1 MNRTEIH
8 NAEATHTHHT
18 RKKSGR
24 QTYNT
29 ITTPEMS
36 EKNTTTTNFIIT
48 INEMYTS

>member
-8 NAEATHTHHT
+8 NVEATHTHTHHT

-36 EKNTTTTNFIIT
+36 EKNN
-48 INEMYTS
+48 NDELHNNDQ